1 MTIRNYLIKKKATEE
16 TQRKFLWFIRLIE
29 EDDLD
34 EYILDALWKEYEE
47 IKTGDEASAEAW
59 LKGKVGS

>member
-34 EYILDALWKEYEE
+34 EYVLDGLWKEY
-47 IKTGDEASAEAW
+47 KASQQ
-59 LKGKVGS
+59 